1 MRRLPMF
8 GFVGVVLTPDECDR
22 AIALAEA
29 GKLRSGT
36 IDGTVNINESKR
48 NSAITFIPRQ
58 NGEWLYDRVIGR
70 ALQANRD
77 FWNFQLDGAEQMQ
90 IARYEAGQHYVG
102 HVDIGMDA
110 PYSLRKL
117 SVVVQLSDP
126 DDYEGGELVLHT
138 SVDEI
143 ETAPRGRG
151 EMILFPSY
159 ALHQVKPVTRGRRY
173 SLAHWIIGRE
183 PFR

>member
-8 GFVGVVLTPDECDR
+8 GFLGGVLTAEECDR

-29 GKLRSGT
+29 TKLREGT
-36 IDGTVNINESKR
+36 IDGTVTVNAAKR

-58 NGEWLYDRVIGR
+58 EGSWLYDKVVGR
-70 ALQANRD
+70 ALQANRE
-77 FWNFQLDGAEQMQ
+77 FWNFQLDGAEPIQ
-90 IARYEAGQHYVG
+90 IARYESGQHYVG
-102 HVDIGMDA
+102 HVDIGMEE

-117 SVVVQLSDP
+117 SVVIQLSDP
-126 DDYEGGELVLHT
+126 EDYDGGELVLHT

-143 ETAPRGRG
+143 ETAPRSRG